1 MASASVGS
9 RGAQGPFEEISP
21 SIAVPL
27 IEAAADEL
35 REELAE
41 LWAKLL
47 AAAADPA
54 RKGRVRLEF
63 ATTLKQMDPLDA
75 KVLETIYIRFPQG
88 FSGNTTGRDVLS
100 KELRVTQDEILVS
113 FSNLERL
120 GCVDFASPPK
130 INPFASPYGKLLMEA
145 LR

>member
-1 MASASVGS
+1 LASASVGS

-27 IEAAADEL
+27 IEAAADES

-88 FSGNTTGRDVLS
+88 FSGNTMVGT
-100 KELRVTQDEILVS
+100 S
-113 FSNLERL
+113 FRRN
-120 GCVDFASPPK
+120 
-130 INPFASPYGKLLMEA
+130 
-145 LR
+145 